1 MSYTIG
7 VELVGSQ
14 IRAALLRTDLA
25 APRDKTVPA
34 ADLEYLRGKPWP
46 KDIAGKI
53 VNDPNQQ
60 IDEIVNISKE
70 LVESAQTVAESDIQ
84 GIGVAIVPAVDR
96 HTGNMVATDA
106 YKAHPIDFKVPLA
119 EKLNKEFGNIKVEV
133 YNRSQA
139 GAWGEYKFG
148 LGSDGLVM
156 DNLAYITVSYYNNL
170 GMIIDGKLYGGSRGF
185 AGQFAHMAVNP
196 MGPRCPACY
205 QHGCIWVLASGF
217 AIARDFAEKYVL
229 EQKGEAVL
237 ARIQERRP
245 EDTGR
250 FDLGGTYTVSIDGQ
264 EITIDGR
271 AVLDAAQHGDPEAS
285 DIVIRAGTY
294 LGRGVGHIIN
304 MINPDVVALGGIA
317 ARSDVMR
324 EAIVEEA
331 KSAAI
336 SVAWASTSV
345 QNSQHDDRTPII
357 GAALLARP

>member
-7 VELVGSQ
+7 IELVGSQ

-25 APRDKTVPA
+25 APRDKTIPA
-34 ADLEYLRGKPWP
+34 VDLEYLRGKPWP

-70 LVESAQTVAESDIQ
+70 LVESAQTVTESDIQ

-96 HTGNMVATDA
+96 RTGRMVATDA
-106 YKAHPIDFKVPLA
+106 YKAHPIDFKVPLI
-119 EKLNKEFGNIKVEV
+119 ERIRTEFGNIKVEV
-133 YNRSQA
+133 TNRSQA

-148 LGSDGLVM
+148 LGSDGLVT
-156 DNLAYITVSYYNNL
+156 DNLAYITISYYNNL
-170 GMIIDGKLYGGSRGF
+170 GLVIDGKLYNGNRGF
-185 AGQFAHMAVNP
+185 AGQFAHMVVDP
-196 MGPRCPACY
+196 KGPRCPACG
-205 QHGCIWVLASGF
+205 QHGCMGVLASGF
-217 AIARDFAEKYVL
+217 AIARVFAVKYVL

-245 EDTGR
+245 EDTGK
-250 FDLGGTYTVSIDGQ
+250 FDLGGTYTVDVAGK

-271 AVLDAAQHGDPEAS
+271 AVLDAAQYGDPEAS

-304 MINPDVVALGGIA
+304 MLNPDIVALGGIA

-324 EAIVEEA
+324 KAIVEEA
-331 KSAAI
+331 KHASI
-336 SVAWASTSV
+336 DVAWASTSV
-345 QNSQHDDRTPII
+345 QNSQHDDMTPII